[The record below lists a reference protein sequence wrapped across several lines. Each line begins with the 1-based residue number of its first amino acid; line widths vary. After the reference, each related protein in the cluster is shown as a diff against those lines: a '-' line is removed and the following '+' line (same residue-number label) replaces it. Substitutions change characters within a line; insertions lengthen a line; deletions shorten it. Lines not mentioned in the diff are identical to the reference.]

1 MGRIQSLED
10 LDHAKKVAVKNQKE
24 SQQDCQFL
32 VRVSTA
38 SCGVA
43 AGALRTLESI
53 QESIAAQKLEN
64 VCIKEIGC
72 LGLCSLEPIVQVQ
85 EKDRA
90 LVTYGKVN
98 RIIAQRIVR
107 EHLEK
112 GLVVQEYVIDLL

>member
-10 LDHAKKVAVKNQKE
+10 LGQAKKDAVRKQKE
-24 SQQDCQFL
+24 IQQDCQFL
-32 VRVSTA
+32 VKVSTA

-43 AGALRTLESI
+43 AGASRTLESI
-53 QESIAAQKLEN
+53 QELVADLKLEN

-98 RIIAQRIVR
+98 RLIAQRIVR